1 MPTTIQARPKRP
13 QATIR
18 IRAVAIVAALL
29 LGPFATPASAQDAAS
44 GAVDGAATSLY
55 AGDVAAAEALLAGR
69 LADAPGDL
77 TARFALGGVRT
88 LAALEGLA
96 QDVHRFG
103 LGSGSVGE
111 VRMLLPFEVPVNPV
125 PAPVRYQDVRDAL
138 ERFRTRLQGADATL
152 APLGE
157 LAGTPAAASLRWRI
171 ELGRVRLDLDG
182 DGVPGAPL
190 ATGLDALRGGFAT
203 DAEPAD
209 PAIAIDADL
218 GDALWLRGYLNLL
231 AAVTDAVLA
240 HDAQRLWDA
249 TAQLFFARA
258 ETAYPYLRAPSAPD
272 LGGFDAALVADL
284 IAMIHLIDL
293 PVAEPERL
301 ERALAH
307 LETTAA
313 TSRASWTEILAET
326 DDGREW
332 LPNPAQTGVVPAGRG
347 GPPVAVEA
355 EMLDAWFVM
364 LDEVD
369 AILAGRTLVPYW
381 RVADGRGL
389 NLRRVFLEPGRFDLV
404 LWLQGAAAAPYLE
417 QGEVTDADTW
427 RDIVRAF
434 GGDFAAFAFWF
445 N

>member
-1 MPTTIQARPKRP
+1 MRHPMDLPPARLLL
-13 QATIR
+13 
-18 IRAVAIVAALL
+18 VVAATLVLL
-29 LGPFATPASAQDAAS
+29 MPASRAAAQRPS
-44 GAVDGAATSLY
+44 GDPVSEAMTTLYQGDVGGAA
-55 AGDVAAAEALLAGR
+55 DLLARR
-69 LADAPGDL
+69 LAAAPGD
-77 TARFALGGVRT
+77 ARVRFALGGVRT
-88 LAALEGLA
+88 LAALEGVA
-96 QDVHRFG
+96 QDLHRYG
-103 LGSGSVGE
+103 IGSGSVGE
-111 VRMLLPFEVPVNPV
+111 VRMLLPFDVPVNA
-125 PAPVRYQDVRDAL
+125 APERVRYRDVRDLL

-157 LAGTPAAASLRWRI
+157 LAGTDVGAALRWRV
-171 ELGRVRLDLDG
+171 EVGRIRLDLDG
-182 DGVPGAPL
+182 DGAPGAPL
-190 ATGLDALRGGFAT
+190 ATGLDALRGGFSAGP
-203 DAEPAD
+203 EPAD
-209 PAIAIDADL
+209 PRIAIDADL

-231 AAVTDAVLA
+231 AAVADAVLA

-258 ETAYPYLRAPSAPD
+258 ETAYPFLRAPSAPD
-272 LGGFDAALVADL
+272 LGGFDAALLADV

-293 PVAEPERL
+293 PVAEPERMA
-301 ERALAH
+301 RALAH

-355 EMLDAWFVM
+355 EMVEAWFEM

-369 AILAGRTLVPYW
+369 AVLAGRTLVPYW

-389 NLRRVFLEPGRFDLV
+389 NLRRVFLEPSRFDLV

-417 QGEVTDADTW
+417 PGEVTDAHTW
-427 RDIVRAF
+427 RGIVRAF